1 MSTTQQLNRL
11 ETVNHFETEIDPRI
25 KISALWASVAMLFAF
40 VDLFSLYRADVLED
54 LLVGKVFVFDV
65 SETFLL
71 AAVLYIVP
79 ACLMVF
85 FTLLMRPRLN
95 RIVNMSLAS
104 FYVITTLG
112 SAVGEMWYYVL
123 GSVIE
128 AILLGIVFMY
138 ARALRPADRQINVE
152 TLELEWAR

>member
-1 MSTTQQLNRL
+1 MSTTQQL
-11 ETVNHFETEIDPRI
+11 NHFETEIDPRI

-40 VDLFSLYRADVLED
+40 VDLFSLYRADTLED
-54 LLVGKVFVFDV
+54 LQEGTLYIFDV
-65 SETFLL
+65 SQTFLL
-71 AAVLYIVP
+71 AAVLYIAL

-123 GSVIE
+123 GSVLE
-128 AILLGIVFMY
+128 AILLGTVFVY
-138 ARALRPADRQINVE
+138 ARGLRPAVRQINAE
-152 TLELEWAR
+152 SIELELAR